1 MTVIKRL
8 PGPGQTRFFNN
19 IFIRIMSELSKGDAK
34 ERSRKVAPAK
44 KSAAGGVWPRVVAF
58 VAMFCVLA
66 SLAVVH
72 GGRLFGHGF
81 TPSEEEATEVFRG
94 DGEVINTTEIG
105 KDIIGYGGPVPVEV
119 YVTDGR
125 VDSVVALPNNETK
138 GFFAKLETG
147 GLTHVWD
154 GKTLA
159 EVSAMEVDGI
169 SGATYSSRAYIAN
182 VKAAADYAL
191 KLDASSGASGAF
203 DWTVMV
209 ALIVVLAGAVVPLF
223 SKDKRYRLV
232 QQVMNVAVLGFW
244 TGTFI
249 DYAMML
255 RFFENGASFTLA
267 SVMTV
272 VLLVVGLL
280 YPLFGHSNHYCAW
293 ICPYGALQDLA
304 GRIPVRKLHLGVASV
319 KFLDRLRRVLWIVLL
334 LLLYLGWGSQW
345 IDYEV
350 FTGFIVESASW
361 IVMAVGIV
369 FVVLSV
375 FVARPFCRFVC
386 PTGSLLKEV

>member
-1 MTVIKRL
+1 
-8 PGPGQTRFFNN
+8 
-19 IFIRIMSELSKGDAK
+19 MSELSKVDVN
-34 ERSRKVAPAK
+34 ERSHKVAPSN
-44 KSAAGGVWPRVVAF
+44 KSGMGGVWPRAVAF

-81 TPSEEEATEVFRG
+81 TPSGEESTEAFSG

-138 GFFAKLETG
+138 GFFAKLERE
-147 GLTHVWD
+147 GLTYVWD

-159 EVSAMEVDGI
+159 EVSAMEVDGV

-191 KLDASSGASGAF
+191 KRDATSGAPGAF
-203 DWTVMV
+203 DWTVV
-209 ALIVVLAGAVVPLF
+209 AALVVVLAGAVVPLF
-223 SKDKRYRLV
+223 SKGRRYRLI
-232 QQVMNVAVLGFW
+232 QQLLNVAVLGFW

-255 RFFENGASFTLA
+255 RFFENGVTFTLA

-280 YPLFGHSNHYCAW
+280 YPLFGRSNHYCAW

-304 GRIPVRKLHLGVASV
+304 GRIPARKLHLGVATV
-319 KFLDRLRRVLWIVLL
+319 KFLDSLRRVLWIVLL

-361 IVMAVGIV
+361 IVMAVGVV